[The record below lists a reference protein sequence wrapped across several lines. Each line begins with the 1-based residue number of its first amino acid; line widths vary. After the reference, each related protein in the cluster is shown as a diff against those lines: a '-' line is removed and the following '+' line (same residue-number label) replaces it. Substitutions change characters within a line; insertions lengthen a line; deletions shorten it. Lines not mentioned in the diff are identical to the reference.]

1 MTRHLRQ
8 LAPGERAACVAV
20 LAEGEAE
27 ALAAIRR
34 EVAARDGALV
44 PVIDPDPASGRYPL
58 HRLCGERVLTV
69 NTAAAGGNAAL
80 MTLAVQGVSAG
91 GLPLHGPVIG
101 GG

>member
-1 MTRHLRQ
+1 MGAASGREQ
-8 LAPGERAACVAV
+8 DAAAVVERP
-20 LAEGEAE
+20 
-27 ALAAIRR
+27 R
-34 EVAARDGALV
+34 EILQ
-44 PVIDPDPASGRYPL
+44 ASGRYPL